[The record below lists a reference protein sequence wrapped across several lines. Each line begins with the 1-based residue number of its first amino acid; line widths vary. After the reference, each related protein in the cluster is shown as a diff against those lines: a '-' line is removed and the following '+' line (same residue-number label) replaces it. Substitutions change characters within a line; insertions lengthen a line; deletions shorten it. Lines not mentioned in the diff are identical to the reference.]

1 MLKNGRVKWNRG
13 CETKNKNLSENRH
26 NSRSS
31 LTDVGF
37 RIGSKAEQWVAY
49 GAAESGL
56 LAMGAH
62 LRAFST
68 RDVWT
73 VRCPILVEPLGA
85 EREKIVPDAHLVRD
99 LGYD

>member
-13 CETKNKNLSENRH
+13 CEAKN
-26 NSRSS
+26 
-31 LTDVGF
+31 
-37 RIGSKAEQWVAY
+37 KAEQWAAY
-49 GAAESGL
+49 GAAESGF
-56 LAMGAH
+56 LALGAH

-73 VRCPILVEPLGA
+73 VLCPILVEPLGV
-85 EREKIVPDAHLVRD
+85 EREKIVPAAHLVRD